1 MEEII
6 ILVLITLSLFIIYAL
21 HKILDKQGL
30 YYGLIMLDLLAYIL
44 TFKITTVLKMNIN
57 IGIIPL
63 ISSFA
68 CLYLILIKYG
78 NKDIKNIFKLTFL
91 SNVVFGL
98 LLTTTNYYFPS
109 LTDTISKSIEETLIT
124 NYKLLILFPIVVF
137 LGQYLINK
145 IYGYVTDIQN
155 NIFLATM
162 LSYIIS
168 AITYII
174 LFYLIGYINILPIRD
189 SLYLGV
195 TTYIVG
201 IMITI
206 INIAF
211 IYLLN
216 RKKAK
221 KW

>member
-6 ILVLITLSLFIIYAL
+6 LLVLIALSLFIIYAL
-21 HKILDKQGL
+21 YKILDKQGL

-57 IGIIPL
+57 IGIVPL
-63 ISSFA
+63 ISSFT

-78 NKDIKNIFKLTFL
+78 NKNIKNIFKITFL

-98 LLTTTNYYFPS
+98 LLTTTNYFFPS
-109 LTDTISKSIEETLIT
+109 LTDTISKSIEETFIT

-137 LGQYLINK
+137 SGQYVINK
-145 IYGYVTDIQN
+145 IYGYVTDVQN

-168 AITYII
+168 AIIYII
-174 LFYLIGYINILPIRD
+174 FYYLIGYINILTIRD

-195 TTYIVG
+195 TTYITG
-201 IMITI
+201 IIVTI

-211 IYLLN
+211 IYSLN

>member
-6 ILVLITLSLFIIYAL
+6 LLVLIALSLFIIYAL
-21 HKILDKQGL
+21 YKILDKQGL
-30 YYGLIMLDLLAYIL
+30 YYSLIMLDLLAYIL

-57 IGIIPL
+57 IGIVPL
-63 ISSFA
+63 ISSFT

-78 NKDIKNIFKLTFL
+78 NKNIKNIFKITFL

-98 LLTTTNYYFPS
+98 LLTTTNYFFPS
-109 LTDTISKSIEETLIT
+109 LTDTISKSIEETFIT

-137 LGQYLINK
+137 SGQYLINK
-145 IYGYVTDIQN
+145 IYGYVTEVQN

-174 LFYLIGYINILPIRD
+174 IFYIIGYINILTIRD

-195 TTYIVG
+195 TTYITG
-201 IMITI
+201 IIITI

-211 IYLLN
+211 IYSLN

-221 KW
+221 K

>member
-6 ILVLITLSLFIIYAL
+6 LLVLIALSLFITYAL
-21 HKILDKQGL
+21 YKILDKQGL
-30 YYGLIMLDLLAYIL
+30 YYSLIMLDLLAYIL

-57 IGIIPL
+57 IGIVPL
-63 ISSFA
+63 ISSFT

-78 NKDIKNIFKLTFL
+78 NKNIKNIFKITFL

-98 LLTTTNYYFPS
+98 LLTTTNYFFPS
-109 LTDTISKSIEETLIT
+109 LTDTISKSIEETFIT

-137 LGQYLINK
+137 SGQYVINK
-145 IYGYVTDIQN
+145 IYGYVTDVQN

-174 LFYLIGYINILPIRD
+174 IFYIIGYINILTIRD

-195 TTYIVG
+195 TTYITG
-201 IMITI
+201 IIVTI

-211 IYLLN
+211 IYSLN

-221 KW
+221 K

>member
-6 ILVLITLSLFIIYAL
+6 LLVLIALSLFITYAL
-21 HKILDKQGL
+21 YKILDKQGL
-30 YYGLIMLDLLAYIL
+30 YYSLIMLDLLAYIL

-57 IGIIPL
+57 IGIVPL
-63 ISSFA
+63 ISSFT

-78 NKDIKNIFKLTFL
+78 NKNIKNIFKITFL

-98 LLTTTNYYFPS
+98 LLTTTNYFFPS
-109 LTDTISKSIEETLIT
+109 LTDTISKSIEETFIT

-137 LGQYLINK
+137 SGQYVINK
-145 IYGYVTDIQN
+145 IYGYVTDVQN

-168 AITYII
+168 AIIYII
-174 LFYLIGYINILPIRD
+174 FYYLIGYINILTIRD

-195 TTYIVG
+195 TTYITG
-201 IMITI
+201 IIVTI

-211 IYLLN
+211 IYSLN

-221 KW
+221 K

>member
-6 ILVLITLSLFIIYAL
+6 LLVLIALSLFIIYAL
-21 HKILDKQGL
+21 YKILDKQGL
-30 YYGLIMLDLLAYIL
+30 YYSLIMLDLLAYIL

-57 IGIIPL
+57 IGIVPL
-63 ISSFA
+63 ISSFT

-78 NKDIKNIFKLTFL
+78 NKNIKNIFKITFL

-98 LLTTTNYYFPS
+98 LLTTTNYFFPS
-109 LTDTISKSIEETLIT
+109 LTDTISKSIEETFIT

-137 LGQYLINK
+137 SGQYVINK
-145 IYGYVTDIQN
+145 IYGYVTDVQN

-168 AITYII
+168 AIIYII
-174 LFYLIGYINILPIRD
+174 FYYLIGYINILTIRD

-195 TTYIVG
+195 TTYITG
-201 IMITI
+201 IIVTI

-211 IYLLN
+211 IYSLN

-221 KW
+221 K

>member
-6 ILVLITLSLFIIYAL
+6 LLVLIALSLFITYAL
-21 HKILDKQGL
+21 YKILDKQGL
-30 YYGLIMLDLLAYIL
+30 YYSLIMLDLLAYIL

-57 IGIIPL
+57 IGIVPL
-63 ISSFA
+63 ISSFT

-78 NKDIKNIFKLTFL
+78 NKNIKNIFKITFL

-98 LLTTTNYYFPS
+98 LLTTTNYFFPS
-109 LTDTISKSIEETLIT
+109 LTDTISKSIEETFIT

-137 LGQYLINK
+137 SGQYVINK
-145 IYGYVTDIQN
+145 IYGYVTDVQN

-174 LFYLIGYINILPIRD
+174 IFYIIGYINILTIRD

-195 TTYIVG
+195 TTYITG
-201 IMITI
+201 IIVTI

-211 IYLLN
+211 IYSLN

>member
-6 ILVLITLSLFIIYAL
+6 LLVLIALSLFIIYAL
-21 HKILDKQGL
+21 YKILDKQGL

-57 IGIIPL
+57 IGIVPL
-63 ISSFA
+63 ISSFT

-78 NKDIKNIFKLTFL
+78 NKNIKNIFKITFL

-98 LLTTTNYYFPS
+98 LLTTTNYFFPS
-109 LTDTISKSIEETLIT
+109 LTDTISKSIEETFIT

-137 LGQYLINK
+137 SGQYVINK
-145 IYGYVTDIQN
+145 IYGYVTEVQN

-174 LFYLIGYINILPIRD
+174 IFYIIGYINILTIRD

-195 TTYIVG
+195 TTYITG
-201 IMITI
+201 IIVTI

-211 IYLLN
+211 IYSLN

>member
-6 ILVLITLSLFIIYAL
+6 LLVLIALSLFITYAL

-57 IGIIPL
+57 IGIVPL
-63 ISSFA
+63 ISSFT

-78 NKDIKNIFKLTFL
+78 NKDIKNIFKITFL
-91 SNVVFGL
+91 SNFVFGL

-109 LTDTISKSIEETLIT
+109 LTDTISKSIEETFIT

-145 IYGYVTDIQN
+145 IYGYVTDVQN

-195 TTYIVG
+195 TTYIIG
-201 IMITI
+201 IIITI

-221 KW
+221 K

>member
-6 ILVLITLSLFIIYAL
+6 LLVLIALSLFIIYAL
-21 HKILDKQGL
+21 YKILDKQGL

-57 IGIIPL
+57 IGIVPL
-63 ISSFA
+63 ISSFT

-78 NKDIKNIFKLTFL
+78 NKNIKNIFKITFL

-98 LLTTTNYYFPS
+98 LLTTTNYFFPS
-109 LTDTISKSIEETLIT
+109 LTDTISKSIEETFIT

-137 LGQYLINK
+137 SGQYVINK
-145 IYGYVTDIQN
+145 IYGYVTDVQN

-168 AITYII
+168 AIIYII
-174 LFYLIGYINILPIRD
+174 FYYLIGYINILTIRD

-195 TTYIVG
+195 TTYITG
-201 IMITI
+201 IIITI

-211 IYLLN
+211 IYSLN

>member
-1 MEEII
+1 MEEIVL
-6 ILVLITLSLFIIYAL
+6 LVLIALSLFIIYAL
-21 HKILDKQGL
+21 YKILDKQGL

-57 IGIIPL
+57 IGIVPL
-63 ISSFA
+63 ISSFT

-78 NKDIKNIFKLTFL
+78 NKNIKNIFKITFL

-98 LLTTTNYYFPS
+98 LLTTTNYFFPS
-109 LTDTISKSIEETLIT
+109 LTDTISKSIEETFIT

-137 LGQYLINK
+137 SGQYVINK
-145 IYGYVTDIQN
+145 IYGYVTDVQN

-168 AITYII
+168 AIIYII
-174 LFYLIGYINILPIRD
+174 FYYLIGYINILTIRD

-195 TTYIVG
+195 TTYITG
-201 IMITI
+201 IIVTI

-211 IYLLN
+211 IYSLN

-221 KW
+221 K

>member
-6 ILVLITLSLFIIYAL
+6 LLVLIALSLFITYAL
-21 HKILDKQGL
+21 YKILDKQGL
-30 YYGLIMLDLLAYIL
+30 YYSLIMLDLLAYIL

-57 IGIIPL
+57 IGIVPL
-63 ISSFA
+63 ISSFT

-78 NKDIKNIFKLTFL
+78 NKNIKNIFKITFL

-98 LLTTTNYYFPS
+98 LLTTTNYFFPS
-109 LTDTISKSIEETLIT
+109 LTDTISKSIEETFIT

-137 LGQYLINK
+137 SGQYVINK
-145 IYGYVTDIQN
+145 IYGYVTDVQN

-168 AITYII
+168 AIIYII
-174 LFYLIGYINILPIRD
+174 FYYLIGYINILTIRD

-195 TTYIVG
+195 TTYITG
-201 IMITI
+201 IIVTI

-211 IYLLN
+211 IYSLN

>member
-6 ILVLITLSLFIIYAL
+6 LLVLIALSLFIIYAL
-21 HKILDKQGL
+21 YKILDKQGL

-57 IGIIPL
+57 IGIVPL
-63 ISSFA
+63 ISSFT

-78 NKDIKNIFKLTFL
+78 NKNIKNIFKITFL

-98 LLTTTNYYFPS
+98 LLTTTNYFFPS
-109 LTDTISKSIEETLIT
+109 LTDTISKSIEETFIT

-137 LGQYLINK
+137 SGQYVINK
-145 IYGYVTDIQN
+145 IYGYVTEVQN

-174 LFYLIGYINILPIRD
+174 IFYIIGYINILTIRD

-195 TTYIVG
+195 TTYITG
-201 IMITI
+201 IIVTI

-211 IYLLN
+211 IYSLN

-221 KW
+221 K